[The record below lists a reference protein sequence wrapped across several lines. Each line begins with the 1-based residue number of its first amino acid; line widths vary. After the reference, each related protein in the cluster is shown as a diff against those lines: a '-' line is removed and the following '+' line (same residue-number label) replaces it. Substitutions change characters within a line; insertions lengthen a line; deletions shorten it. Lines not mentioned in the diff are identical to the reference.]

1 MRRLYFPYRV
11 VEAMF
16 WKLDIDEIMPRL
28 YMHFERKCCE
38 AISRRALAEIEVLY
52 FDGSHT

>member
-1 MRRLYFPYRV
+1 MPRLCFSYRV
-11 VEAMF
+11 IEAMF

-38 AISRRALAEIEVLY
+38 AISRLALVEIEVLY
-52 FDGSHT
+52 FDGSHA